1 MTMDTEPIYFPILRA
16 KTGEKDALGW
26 FSPGGRLLTRP
37 MLDFP
42 ELTPK
47 NRALLEQFL
56 AENIRDIAT
65 SWGTAGGICLD
76 FSRYGPDECVSDG
89 RHVIEYVFDLARQAR
104 LKCLPVTGPLSLR
117 GPGTAYFEAVSRI
130 AARDGRG
137 MAFRIPT
144 EDFVTPVLLKG
155 VLDETLALVSVAPGN
170 VDVYLDAGS
179 LFGLH
184 PESADEFSLMRSL
197 QAAAE
202 LTHALGYRRTIF
214 VASSMPD
221 GMVVRHKKGQVLR
234 VPRAEFRLWRRIV
247 ADPDTPYLNFGDYG
261 VIYPTQSEAEIRRAP
276 PSRVRVTTENE
287 HVLYK
292 DGPKEIRA
300 ICRRAVEDGV
310 LNGAATSWGAQ
321 AIRDCATG
329 RGGEGN
335 ASTWV
340 ARDTNVHMEN
350 TVAIVAREAA
360 VKVKM
365 PSGVVTA
372 ETAWLQNSLVFPH
385 IGDA

>member
-1 MTMDTEPIYFPILRA
+1 
-16 KTGEKDALGW
+16 
-26 FSPGGRLLTRP
+26 

-47 NRALLEQFL
+47 NRASLEQFL
-56 AENIRDIAT
+56 AENIREIAT
-65 SWGTAGGICLD
+65 SWGTVGEICLD

-89 RHVIEYVFDLARQAR
+89 RHVFEYVFDLASQVR

-117 GPGTAYFEAVSRI
+117 GPGTTYFEAVSRI

-137 MAFRIPT
+137 MALRIPT
-144 EDFVTPVLLKG
+144 EDFVTPALLKG
-155 VLDETLALVSVAPGN
+155 VLGETLALVSVAPGN

-184 PESADEFSLMRSL
+184 PESADEFSLVRSL
-197 QAAAE
+197 RAAAE
-202 LTHALGYRRTIF
+202 VTHALGYRRTIF

-221 GMVVRHKKGQVLR
+221 TMVRQKKGQVMR
-234 VPRAEFRLWRRIV
+234 VPRTEFRLWRRLV
-247 ADPDTPYLNFGDYG
+247 ADPDTSYLNFGDYG
-261 VIYPTQSEAEIRRAP
+261 VIYPTESEADVPRAP
-276 PSRVRVTTENE
+276 PSRVRVTTDIE

-292 DGPKEIRA
+292 GGPKEIRA
-300 ICRRAVEDGV
+300 ISRRAVEDGV
-310 LNGAATSWGAQ
+310 LNGAALSWGAQ

-340 ARDTNVHMEN
+340 ARDTNVHIEN
-350 TVAIVAREAA
+350 TVAAVAREPA
-360 VKVKM
+360 VKTRM
-365 PSGVVTA
+365 PSGVATA
-372 ETAWLQNSLVFPH
+372 ETPWLQDPLLFPH
-385 IGDA
+385 VDHV